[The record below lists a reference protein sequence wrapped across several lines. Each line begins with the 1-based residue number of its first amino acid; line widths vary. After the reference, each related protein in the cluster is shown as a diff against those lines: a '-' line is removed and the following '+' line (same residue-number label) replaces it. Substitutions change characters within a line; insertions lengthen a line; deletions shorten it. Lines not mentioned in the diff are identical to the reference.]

1 MSLLC
6 KRPCV
11 VNANDRIICHT
22 CHTLIRRVKLARMV
36 SGTRRVA
43 SSFASDQLEGL
54 EIKIRELDGVAVM
67 LQPDRTAR
75 WHTGKFRVLDHL
87 PAV

>member
-1 MSLLC
+1 MQTIESSVT
-6 KRPCV
+6 PV
-11 VNANDRIICHT
+11 T
-22 CHTLIRRVKLARMV
+22 PLIRRVKLARMV